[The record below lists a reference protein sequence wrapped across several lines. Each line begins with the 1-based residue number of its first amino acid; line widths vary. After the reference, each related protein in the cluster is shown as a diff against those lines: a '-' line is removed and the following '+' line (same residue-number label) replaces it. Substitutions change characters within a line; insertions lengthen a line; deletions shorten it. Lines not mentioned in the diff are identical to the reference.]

1 MLWRLIFAALSFS
14 FINTGYTVLTDPTC
28 QRVSLSG
35 VRLITV
41 TCSSPGTGF
50 SAALVGWTSLIIG
63 LIALLVNLGI
73 FLAELEEKVR
83 ARKPQ
88 LNRQTLDK
96 RFVTNQMLESEQ
108 ISEKIYN
115 YV

>member
-50 SAALVGWTSLIIG
+50 SAALVGWASLIIG

-73 FLAELEEKVR
+73 FLAEIEEKVR
-83 ARKPQ
+83 GR
-88 LNRQTLDK
+88 
-96 RFVTNQMLESEQ
+96 
-108 ISEKIYN
+108 EKKASFQN
-115 YV
+115 PLR